1 MADTPLGANQDIAKS
16 YFESMALPGILV
28 RWDRV
33 NSSGIIKYNILS
45 STHLDGNYTLI
56 GTVDFPQDEFIDDKG
71 NPSTYYK
78 VQEVD
83 NNNTIVTTT
92 QPFSGDEYL
101 LISSI
106 LYEVRQFTRK
116 MVYQEMGIFEGSD
129 RTWAKFAYND
139 WNYWPRPQIHIS
151 GSSNNGDKNS
161 LIVLSENTPIYKT
174 INGNTD
180 NYSDGL
186 LYRLDYQGRV
196 HFFRDSDGSPY
207 PIHEYDNIYATYAVK
222 MFTNYEINA
231 ATIYALQ
238 AISAQPGA
246 PKINN
251 VGQMPFWWEQAV
263 VQGAA
268 FWLYRQLLANLNDRE
283 WRLLVQDP
291 DRDAYDA
298 IKDIRETMKSYE
310 EWWKESL
317 KTLPISTYP
326 KIRTI
331 VTQTHML
338 PGGRSRFFR
347 QLWKGGV

>member
-1 MADTPLGANQDIAKS
+1 MADTPLGANQDVSKS

-28 RWDRV
+28 RWDRI
-33 NSSGIIKYNILS
+33 NTSGVVKYNILS
-45 STHLDGNYTLI
+45 STHLDGNYSLI
-56 GTVDFPQDEFIDDKG
+56 GTVDFPQDEFIDNKG

-83 NNNTIVTTT
+83 SSNAIVATT

-116 MVYQEMGIFEGSD
+116 MVYREMGVFDGFD
-129 RTWAKFAYND
+129 RTWCRFAYNN

-151 GSSNNGDKNS
+151 GAANDGDRS
-161 LIVLSENTPIYKT
+161 PVIVLSENTPVSTT
-174 INGNTD
+174 INGSD
-180 NYSDGL
+180 NYPDGL
-186 LYRLDYQGRV
+186 RYRLDYQGRV

-207 PIHEYDNIYATYAVK
+207 PLHEYDTVYATYPVK

-231 ATIYALQ
+231 ATVYALQ

-246 PKINN
+246 PKISS

-310 EWWKESL
+310 EWWKDSL
-317 KTLPISTYP
+317 KSLPISTYP